1 MGLQRKLIFAERGKD
16 FLEFRREQIIKLIN
30 EYWKKYQIQQK
41 DFFSL
46 FRKLMLILNQTYKEM
61 GKKNFNIINSIS
73 KIRFEPQLILK
84 YTKKAGIIIPNIKYE
99 LLQEGHLPAYSFEIS
114 SHYLDDLIVLLKK
127 FFEQIMRTAEIEDI
141 MLKFA
146 FNFKKIDRRIN
157 ALKNIIIPNLQSDI
171 KTIKD
176 ILEEIER
183 EENVRLKIIKDKIR
197 AG

>member
-1 MGLQRKLIFAERGKD
+1 MELQRKMIFAERGKD

-30 EYWKKYQIQQK
+30 EYWKKYHIQQK
-41 DFFSL
+41 GFFSL
-46 FRKLMLILNQTYKEM
+46 FKNVMLLLNETYKEM
-61 GKKNFNIINSIS
+61 GKKNFNIISSIS
-73 KIRFEPQLILK
+73 KIRLEPQFILK
-84 YTKKAGIIIPNIKYE
+84 YAKKAGIIIPHIEYE
-99 LLQEGHLPAYSFEIS
+99 LIQERQLPAYSFEIS

-127 FFEQIMRTAEIEDI
+127 FIEQIMRTAEVEDI

-183 EENVRLKIIKDKIR
+183 EEYVRLKITKEKIHV
-197 AG
+197 G

>member
-1 MGLQRKLIFAERGKD
+1 MELQRKMIFAERGKE

-30 EYWKKYQIQQK
+30 EYWKKYHIQQK
-41 DFFSL
+41 GFFSL
-46 FRKLMLILNQTYKEM
+46 FKKVMLLLNETYKEM
-61 GKKNFNIINSIS
+61 GKKNFNIISSIS
-73 KIRFEPQLILK
+73 KIRLEPQFILK
-84 YTKKAGIIIPNIKYE
+84 YVKKAGIIIPHIEYE
-99 LLQEGHLPAYSFEIS
+99 LIQERQLPAYSFEIS

-127 FFEQIMRTAEIEDI
+127 FIEQIMRTAEVEDI

-183 EENVRLKIIKDKIR
+183 EEYVRLKITKEKIHL
-197 AG
+197 G

>member
-1 MGLQRKLIFAERGKD
+1 MELQRKMIFAERGKE

-30 EYWKKYQIQQK
+30 EYWKKYHIQQK
-41 DFFSL
+41 GFFSL
-46 FRKLMLILNQTYKEM
+46 FRKVMLSLNQNYKEM
-61 GKKNFNIINSIS
+61 GKKNFNLISSIS
-73 KIRFEPQLILK
+73 KIRFEPKIILS
-84 YTKKAGIIIPNIKYE
+84 YVKKAGIIIPHIKYE
-99 LLQEGHLPAYSFEIS
+99 LLQERQLPAYSFETT
-114 SHYLDDLIVLLKK
+114 SHYLDELIIFLKS
-127 FFEQIMRTAEIEDI
+127 FLEQIMETAEIEDI

-183 EENVRLKIIKDKIR
+183 EEYVRLKITKNKIR
-197 AG
+197 TG